1 MKTRFKLSLITL
13 FALITSTSFGQDDQ
27 SGKNDAIKTLWKN
40 SSLRASGGYG
50 ALTNKFTNI
59 RGQSANLVEVYG
71 GWYINHKFLIGLEG
85 AAVTNDIRVPDQ
97 YSVIPGERM
106 SYEYGQF
113 GLMTEYTMNS
123 NSIFHLSFQ
132 LMSGAGFTT
141 QYVRHNNDSYDNHH
155 DFEHD
160 TNWLFVA
167 EPGLKLEVNV
177 VKWLRFCPGISYRA
191 AFGSDARGLTAS
203 DISGA
208 SANVTLKFGRF

>member
-1 MKTRFKLSLITL
+1 MKTRFKLSLVAF
-13 FALITSTSFGQDDQ
+13 FALITSIGFGQDDQ
-27 SGKNDAIKTLWKN
+27 PEKKDDIKTLWRN
-40 SSLRASGGYG
+40 CSLHASGGYG
-50 ALTNKFTNI
+50 ALTNKFTTI
-59 RGQSANLVEVYG
+59 RGQSANIAEVYG
-71 GWYINHKFLIGLEG
+71 GWYINHKFMIGVEG
-85 AAVTNDIRVPDQ
+85 AALTNDIPVPDQ

-123 NSIFHLSFQ
+123 NRIFHLSFQ

-141 QYVRHNNDSYDNHH
+141 QYIRHNDKYYDDHH

-167 EPGLKLEVNV
+167 EPGIKLEVNV

-203 DISGA
+203 DISAA
-208 SANVTLKFGRF
+208 SANVTLKFGSF

>member
-1 MKTRFKLSLITL
+1 MKTRFKLSMIAF
-13 FALITSTSFGQDDQ
+13 FAFITSISFGQDDQ
-27 SGKNDAIKTLWKN
+27 QEKNDDIKTLWRN
-40 SSLRASGGYG
+40 SGLRASGGYG
-50 ALTNKFTNI
+50 ALTNKFTTI
-59 RGQSANLVEVYG
+59 RGQSANIAEVYG
-71 GWYINHKFLIGLEG
+71 GWYINHKFLIGVEG

-97 YSVIPGERM
+97 YSVIPGEQM

-123 NSIFHLSFQ
+123 NRVFHLSFQ

-141 QYVRHNNDSYDNHH
+141 QYIRHNNDYYDDHH
-155 DFEHD
+155 DFQHD

-167 EPGLKLEVNV
+167 EPGMKLEVNV
-177 VKWLRFCPGISYRA
+177 IKWLRFCPGISYRA
-191 AFGSDARGLTAS
+191 AFGNDARGLTAS

>member
-1 MKTRFKLSLITL
+1 MKTRFKLSMIAF
-13 FALITSTSFGQDDQ
+13 FALVTSSGFRQDDE
-27 SGKNDAIKTLWKN
+27 SVKDDNIRTLWKN
-40 SSLRASGGYG
+40 SRLHASGGYG

-71 GWYINHKFLIGLEG
+71 GWYINHKFLIGIEG

-97 YSVIPGERM
+97 YSVLPGERM

-123 NSIFHLSFQ
+123 NRIFHLSFQ

-141 QYVRHNNDSYDNHH
+141 QYVRHNNEYYNDHH

-177 VKWLRFCPGISYRA
+177 VKWLRFCPGVSYRA
-191 AFGSDARGLTAS
+191 AFGSDALGLTAS